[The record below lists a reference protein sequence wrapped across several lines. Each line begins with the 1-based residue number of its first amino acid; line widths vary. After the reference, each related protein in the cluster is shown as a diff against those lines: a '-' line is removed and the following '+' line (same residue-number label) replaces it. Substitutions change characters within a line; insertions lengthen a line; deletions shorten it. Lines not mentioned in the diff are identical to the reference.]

1 MYLNINNINLYY
13 EKYGT
18 KEQTIV
24 ILPGWGDT
32 RKTFDYLINYLKDY
46 FTIYILDYPGFGN
59 STLPNKSLTIYD
71 YADLIYEFINS
82 LNITN
87 PILIGHSFGGRI
99 ISLLNN
105 YDLKIKKLLLID
117 IAGIKP
123 KFNLKLFFKTKLYKL
138 LKLFKFIIPKPYK
151 HKYLNYLFSRFASSD
166 YKELAKNMQET
177 FQNIVKVDLTKEF
190 SKIKL
195 ETLIIWGEYD
205 NITPYK
211 DGIKINKLIK
221 NSVLIKIDNTYH
233 FPYLEKK
240 YLVSRIIFEYLKK
253 DII

>member
-1 MYLNINNINLYY
+1 
-13 EKYGT
+13 
-18 KEQTIV
+18 
-24 ILPGWGDT
+24 
-32 RKTFDYLINYLKDY
+32 
-46 FTIYILDYPGFGN
+46 
-59 STLPNKSLTIYD
+59 
-71 YADLIYEFINS
+71 
-82 LNITN
+82 
-87 PILIGHSFGGRI
+87 
-99 ISLLNN
+99 
-105 YDLKIKKLLLID
+105 
-117 IAGIKP
+117 
-123 KFNLKLFFKTKLYKL
+123 
-138 LKLFKFIIPKPYK
+138 
-151 HKYLNYLFSRFASSD
+151 
-166 YKELAKNMQET
+166 MQET

-190 SKIKL
+190 AKIKL

>member
-1 MYLNINNINLYY
+1 MYKNINNINLYY

-24 ILPGWGDT
+24 ILPGWGNT

-117 IAGIKP
+117 IAGLKP
-123 KFNLKLFFKTKLYKL
+123 KFNLKLFCKTKLYKL
-138 LKLFKFIIPKPYK
+138 LKLFRFIIPKHYK
-151 HKYLNYLFSRFASSD
+151 HKY
-166 YKELAKNMQET
+166 
-177 FQNIVKVDLTKEF
+177 
-190 SKIKL
+190 
-195 ETLIIWGEYD
+195 
-205 NITPYK
+205 
-211 DGIKINKLIK
+211 
-221 NSVLIKIDNTYH
+221 
-233 FPYLEKK
+233 
-240 YLVSRIIFEYLKK
+240 
-253 DII
+253 